1 MIVLDTNVLSEASRP
16 APEQRVLDW
25 IAGQQPTRL
34 FTTTISQA
42 EFLYGL
48 AILPAGR
55 RRTALAEAA
64 HRMFAEDFADRVLP
78 FDSAAAQAFAAIAA
92 ARRRKGRPIGDL
104 DGQIAAIARSRGA
117 AVATRNVSDFAD
129 CGIEVFDPW
138 AE

>member
-1 MIVLDTNVLSEASRP
+1 
-16 APEQRVLDW
+16 
-25 IAGQQPTRL
+25 
-34 FTTTISQA
+34 
-42 EFLYGL
+42 
-48 AILPAGR
+48 
-55 RRTALAEAA
+55 
-64 HRMFAEDFADRVLP
+64 MFAEDFADRVLP

>member
-1 MIVLDTNVLSEASRP
+1 
-16 APEQRVLDW
+16 
-25 IAGQQPTRL
+25 
-34 FTTTISQA
+34 TTISQA

-55 RRTALAEAA
+55 RRMALEEAA
-64 HRMFAEDFADRVLP
+64 RRMFAEDFANRVLP
-78 FDSAAAQAFAAIAA
+78 FDSAAAQAFAAIAS

-104 DGQIAAIARSRGA
+104 DAQIAAIARSRGA
-117 AVATRNVSDFAD
+117 AVATRNVSDFTD